1 MKYIITTALT
11 SGFDLKAMEDEM
23 REEAPKKAREIDVR
37 ELQGSVEAVI
47 YNCLGWYLKQDL
59 SNTTQLS
66 EDCQPTNK
74 LVFQLAPI

>member
-37 ELQGSVEAVI
+37 ETAGFSGSSH
-47 YNCLGWYLKQDL
+47 L
-59 SNTTQLS
+59 
-66 EDCQPTNK
+66 
-74 LVFQLAPI
+74 